1 MKKNIILLTN
11 NFPYGSG
18 EEFLETELQ
27 YLSQSFEKIV
37 ILSMNNKSPKTR
49 DLPNNV
55 AYERFRRSVI
65 PFYLITL
72 LKMLIIELCFLY
84 KNKKFKYANVKR
96 LIVYT
101 IFASINVKQI
111 EKCIK
116 KYKLKLEDTVIYG
129 YWANQNVLAA
139 LLLKNKMPELTFITR
154 AHRYDLYEEAH
165 EGNYLPF
172 RSYIYKN
179 IDFIFTISDQGKNY
193 LLSRYGNLLN
203 SKVETSRLGVNK
215 KFTKEKDFS
224 ISKKG
229 NELFIVSC
237 SYLSPVKRIDLLI
250 KELAQI
256 DDINIKW
263 RHIGGGYLWDE
274 LNELAEIY
282 LKPKKNID
290 YKFLGHQKNSEI
302 YKYYLE
308 NDIDLFINVS
318 ESEGIPVTFMEAQLF
333 GIPIIATNVGGVSE
347 IVSHNKNG
355 YLIEKDFEPGTIREC
370 LKDYMRKSE
379 TEKLLMKQEAYNSW
393 KEKFNAEKNYN
404 MFINKLKNM

>member
-27 YLSQSFEKIV
+27 YLSRSFEKIV

-165 EGNYLPF
+165 EGSYLPF

-179 IDFIFTISDQGKNY
+179 VDFIFTISDQGKNY
-193 LLSRYGNLLN
+193 LLSRYGDLLN

-290 YKFLGHQKNSEI
+290 YEFLGHQKNSEI
-302 YKYYLE
+302 YKYYSE

-355 YLIEKDFEPGTIREC
+355 YLIEKDFKPGTIREC

-393 KEKFNAEKNYN
+393 KEKFNAEKNYS